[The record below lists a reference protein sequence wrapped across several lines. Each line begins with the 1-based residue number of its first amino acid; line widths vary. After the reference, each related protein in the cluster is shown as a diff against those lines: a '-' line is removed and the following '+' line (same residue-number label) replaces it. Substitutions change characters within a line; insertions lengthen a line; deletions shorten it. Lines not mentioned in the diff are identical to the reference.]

1 MWKRVF
7 ACSVLAIAWLCP
19 GRSLAQAGARTLV
32 LPLRSLGVNDT
43 TLLVSR
49 DLLVGS
55 LEDLGLRTVADD
67 DATDPLPAGANA
79 CDQAACAATLGAEH
93 GAGQV
98 VYGSLSKLGG
108 KIIARL
114 NVIRVGDTSP
124 YYRDQLTATT
134 EEDLDRVM
142 RRFAEGIAAGR
153 PNSDRA
159 SIESVTQAETTPPA
173 RRATRAGFGLRAGF
187 LFPTGSSF
195 GGATRLTN
203 LHGAY
208 RYELHDWQIETTT
221 LVGLSWGDGNRD
233 WTLLDLSGSRVFGT
247 QDVSAFVG
255 AGLGVHTVVVNR
267 FEDVTYT
274 PPPGYG
280 SPYTYRISR
289 SQTETAPTM
298 DLVAGLLLL
307 RTYDFSAVLEVRYH
321 HVFADFNEVGGNGAD
336 GVLVTFGTS
345 H

>member
-1 MWKRVF
+1 MWKRALVCSLLVF
-7 ACSVLAIAWLCP
+7 AWLSP
-19 GRSLAQAGARTLV
+19 DHALAQSGTTTLV

-55 LEDLGLRTVADD
+55 LEDLGLRAVADD
-67 DATDPLPAGANA
+67 AAAAPLPTGANA
-79 CDQAACAATLGAEH
+79 CDQPACAATLGAER

-108 KIIARL
+108 KVIARL
-114 NVIRVGDTSP
+114 GVIRVGEAAP
-124 YYRDQLTATT
+124 YYRDQLTASS
-134 EEDLDRVM
+134 EEDLDTVM

-159 SIESVTQAETTPPA
+159 SIESVTRAETSPPA
-173 RRATRAGFGLRAGF
+173 RRATRTGFGLRAGF
-187 LFPTGSSF
+187 LFPSGGGF
-195 GGATRLTN
+195 GGTSHLTN

-208 RYELHDWQIETTT
+208 RYELRDWQLETTT
-221 LVGLSWGDGNRD
+221 LLGLSWGEGNRD
-233 WTLLDLSGSRVFGT
+233 WTLLDLSVSRIFGT

-255 AGLGVHTVVVNR
+255 AGIGVHTVVVNR
-267 FEDVTYT
+267 FEDITYS

-280 SPYTYRISR
+280 SPYTYRISHT
-289 SQTETAPTM
+289 QTETAPTI
-298 DLVAGLLLL
+298 DLLAGVMAL
-307 RTYDFSAVLEVRYH
+307 RTYDLAAVLEVRLH
-321 HVFADFNEVGGNGAD
+321 FVLANFDEVGGNGAN